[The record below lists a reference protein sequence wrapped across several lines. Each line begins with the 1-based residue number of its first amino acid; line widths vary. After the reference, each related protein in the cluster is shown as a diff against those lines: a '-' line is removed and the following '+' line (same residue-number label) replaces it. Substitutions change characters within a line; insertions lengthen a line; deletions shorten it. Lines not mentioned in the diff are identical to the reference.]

1 MKRQLRSGGRR
12 LLAAPA
18 NDNDPLA
25 GGQGPRG
32 SMLREYLMLA
42 AVLLGVAL
50 FYWLSVQFTDWDRI
64 QTCVTM
70 GKRNC
75 TPPIELNR
83 QDHARAS
90 AANAEVGTE

>member
-1 MKRQLRSGGRR
+1 MRSRGRR
-12 LLAAPA
+12 PLAAPA
-18 NDNDPLA
+18 NDNVA
-25 GGQGPRG
+25 MGGELGPRA
-32 SMLREYLMLA
+32 SILREYLLLLL
-42 AVLLGVAL
+42 VLLGVGL

-83 QDHARAS
+83 QNPPPPRPGQSSAIADPAHA
-90 AANAEVGTE
+90 